1 MFFKCSLKV
10 DKIIEKYLFRS
21 LSFIQVA
28 TRRPVTLL
36 TKTPS
41 KVFFKDRAKIIKLPF
56 FIFLNRGTTI
66 FKEHL
71 FDKIIIIIIIMIIMI
86 IVIIIIIIIII
97 IMS

>member
-1 MFFKCSLKV
+1 M
-10 DKIIEKYLFRS
+10 
-21 LSFIQVA
+21 
-28 TRRPVTLL
+28 L
-36 TKTPS
+36 TKTLS

-71 FDKIIIIIIIMIIMI
+71 FDKIIIIIIIIIIIMIIMI
-86 IVIIIIIIIII
+86 IVIIIIIIIKIVII